1 MKEKFD
7 CLVKILLIGDSGVG
21 KSCILESFEKG
32 SFRVNHVPT
41 IAIDFSV
48 KIVKIGDQLVKMQV
62 WDTAGQERF
71 NTLTASFFKATH
83 GILLT
88 FSLTDKNSFANTSK
102 WLQQIHAQA
111 PKNAIIF
118 LVGNKKD
125 LEAERQVTREE
136 AENAAKEYGV
146 EYFETSACTGEGVN
160 ETFMSLGTKALGNID
175 RSSIKPATD
184 DLLDARSSS
193 IKDKCCSN

>member
-7 CLVKILLIGDSGVG
+7 CLIKILLIGDSGVG
-21 KSCILESFEKG
+21 KSCILERFEKG

-41 IAIDFSV
+41 IAIDFSFKMLKV
-48 KIVKIGDQLVKMQV
+48 KDQMVKMQV

-102 WLQQIHAQA
+102 WLQQIRANA
-111 PKNAIIF
+111 PKEAAII

-125 LEAERQVTREE
+125 LEAERQVPREE
-136 AENAAKEYGV
+136 AEVFAQQFNV
-146 EYFETSACTGEGVN
+146 SYFETSACTGEGI
-160 ETFMSLGTKALGNID
+160 EEAFLFLGEQALTCIEGNT
-175 RSSIKPATD
+175 SKLAQN
-184 DLLDARSSS
+184 DLLEPNSSGS
-193 IKDKCCSN
+193 KTKCC